1 MEDNTLSTGEVS
13 FRLFP
18 YPGAKPGHLFGAA
31 ITISRKYQDFLRK
44 FRSIGESLNFPVL
57 TTGLSA
63 PLVALAA
70 LPRLASQ
77 LPTQPFCILF
87 SYSTF
92 SVIAFFTAEGN
103 LVMLRSV
110 RHHAG
115 GTPPHVGRII
125 QTMAAALELLEPLV
139 YVLPLTQGQEGEG
152 AGALPELPN
161 ASILDWRGN
170 AEFAPEVPFEFQ
182 GTGPVVPEGEEPEG
196 LAASETFRGLAERQ
210 WATQDFLPPT
220 DEEADIYPYETEMKA
235 LRAGGMILKVGAAL
249 IALYLGWSGVRAFQ
263 IMRDPAWH
271 RAPGKGG
278 GGGNTVLATQIKRYE
293 QWNSFLADRSKAWVT
308 MELMNQLFP
317 NPNSVVLSD
326 AKHTVRPELAQGQTR
341 ASLVKDWAINGYVND
356 EALEHLTV
364 INTKEGI
371 NRVFQ
376 SVYELTGDESLRTD
390 LESRSLVVNLLAS
403 ENKRYKPN
411 SGSDSAF
418 QFPFVFNLTVSQRIA
433 SEDPLAIPTSA
444 AP

>member
-1 MEDNTLSTGEVS
+1 M
-13 FRLFP
+13 
-18 YPGAKPGHLFGAA
+18 
-31 ITISRKYQDFLRK
+31 
-44 FRSIGESLNFPVL
+44 
-57 TTGLSA
+57 
-63 PLVALAA
+63 
-70 LPRLASQ
+70 
-77 LPTQPFCILF
+77 
-87 SYSTF
+87 
-92 SVIAFFTAEGN
+92 
-103 LVMLRSV
+103 
-110 RHHAG
+110 
-115 GTPPHVGRII
+115 
-125 QTMAAALELLEPLV
+125 
-139 YVLPLTQGQEGEG
+139 
-152 AGALPELPN
+152 
-161 ASILDWRGN
+161 
-170 AEFAPEVPFEFQ
+170 PFEFQ